1 MMRTNQEG
9 KPVAIVTGANG
20 VIGKA
25 IVAGIAEYGFE
36 VVMVCRDEKRAERA
50 LDEVR
55 RASGRS
61 DVRVELAD
69 LSRRESVFAL
79 AARWQGRLDVLV
91 NNAAI
96 APRSRTETPEGIE
109 LQFATNVLGYV
120 WMMRA
125 FEAALRRSAPARVV
139 NVASYWAGDLD
150 LDDLEFKRRT
160 YNNDTAYRQSKQ
172 ANRMLTVAFAKRWPA
187 AEVTVNACH
196 PGDANSALS
205 NALGYGGH
213 ESPEQAADT
222 PVWLATDAAF
232 AGVTGKYFASRQMRP
247 CEFAG
252 DSKGIAALDEIC
264 ARF

>member
-55 RASGRS
+55 RARGRS

-150 LDDLEFKRRT
+150 LSDLQFHKRA
-160 YNNDTAYRQSKQ
+160 YDNDQAYRQSKQ
-172 ANRMLTVAFAKRWPA
+172 ANRMLTVAFAQEWRDVGIT
-187 AEVTVNACH
+187 VTSCH
-196 PGDANSALS
+196 PGDANTVAALAALPAPRICVSTSALV
-205 NALGYGGH
+205 
-213 ESPEQAADT
+213 ESLAA
-222 PVWLATDAAF
+222 PSAREGARARPARLLLAARRSLRPARATLVAVAA
-232 AGVTGKYFASRQMRP
+232 AV
-247 CEFAG
+247 
-252 DSKGIAALDEIC
+252 
-264 ARF
+264 